1 MNSIT
6 EGKGRDVPPTGA
18 TGTIQRVPT
27 TAEADLRTEI
37 AQAFQLK
44 QAGDGQESRARSSIE
59 SRTDL
64 RLAATNEAMRADP
77 VRDAGAK
84 LVDQETARRWADLDA
99 SDFGRIRSDARRENA
114 LESIAGHAAASPE
127 YREELRKR
135 SPALAEAASEL
146 NAAKVKEETT
156 REQQFAAEQRSGN
169 LAAAMKTREALLDAT
184 SLANVANVRAQQTA
198 AVVSRL
204 AASPETSTE
213 QIQAARNSL
222 KAPPLDGRVTA
233 PNDPDIAAQAK
244 RAIKRPIADEELSRA
259 LLARFVV
266 SHEKRG
272 LLNKGN
278 TEFTYRDGQYQ
289 GSVAFVDA
297 GKTLTTTL
305 QDQNTIRAMV
315 EVARAKNWN
324 EVTLSGTDEFKRAA
338 WLEARLNG
346 LEVRGY
352 EARAA
357 DQQMLQDRLQES
369 RPTNSMAVSSRER
382 DDAAAPQRAPAR
394 TRKHVDLDGQ
404 ALTPQEATV
413 IEGSRAFLNKQNM
426 GPSFTDAALK
436 ELESKLRGERVYSG
450 ELVEKGRAPYKFE
463 PDKDTS
469 YYAVLRNKS
478 GAEQVVWGKGLEN
491 ALQQRSNGEQ
501 IVLQNIGKKDVIV
514 SEVVRD
520 TEGRAF
526 DRPKAAQLNE
536 WKATLASDM
545 PDKARLAGLRT
556 DSTLQPSLNVY
567 DAKAPRA
574 PAVRQ
579 RPERTPALQR
589 NPETPS
595 PKGSS
600 RSGPER

>member
-6 EGKGRDVPPTGA
+6 EGKGRDIPPTGA
-18 TGTIQRVPT
+18 TGTIQHVPT

-77 VRDAGAK
+77 VRESGTK
-84 LVDQETARRWADLDA
+84 LVEEETARRWADLDA

-135 SPALAEAASEL
+135 SPVLAEAANEL
-146 NAAKVKEETT
+146 NQAKAKEEVS
-156 REQQFAAEQRSGN
+156 RDQQLLSDQRSGN
-169 LAAAMKTREALLDAT
+169 VSAALKTREALIDAT
-184 SLANVANVRAQQTA
+184 SLANVANVRARQTA

-204 AASPETSTE
+204 ADSPETATE
-213 QIQAARNSL
+213 QLKAARDSL

-233 PNDPDIAAQAK
+233 PNDPDLAANAR
-244 RAIKRPIADEELSRA
+244 RAIKRPIADEELSKA

-272 LLNKGN
+272 LLGKGS
-278 TEFTYRDGQYQ
+278 TEFIYRDGQYQ

-305 QDQNTIRAMV
+305 QDQNTIRSMV

-324 EVTLSGTDEFKRAA
+324 EVTLSGTEEFKRAA

-357 DQQMLQDRLQES
+357 DQQMLQERQQQT

-382 DDAAAPQRAPAR
+382 NEATAPQRAPSTA
-394 TRKHVDLDGQ
+394 RKHVDLD
-404 ALTPQEATV
+404 ALTPQEQTV
-413 IEGSRAFLNKQNM
+413 MDGSRAFLNKKEL

-450 ELVEKGRAPYKFE
+450 ELVEHGRAPYKFE

-469 YYAVLRNKS
+469 YYAVLRNRT

-491 ALQQRSNGEQ
+491 ALQQRTNGEQ
-501 IVLQNIGKKDVIV
+501 IVLQNIGKKDVV
-514 SEVVRD
+514 VQEVVRD
-520 TEGRAF
+520 AEGRAF
-526 DRPKAAQLNE
+526 DRPKNAQLNE
-536 WKATLASDM
+536 WQATLASDM
-545 PDKARLAGLRT
+545 PQKARLAGLRT
-556 DSTLQPSLNVY
+556 DSTVQPSLNVY
-567 DAKAPRA
+567 DSKAPRVSPVKER
-574 PAVRQ
+574 PA
-579 RPERTPALQR
+579 RTPEVQSSAAVA
-589 NPETPS
+589 PEKRPAR
-595 PKGSS
+595 P
-600 RSGPER
+600 GPER